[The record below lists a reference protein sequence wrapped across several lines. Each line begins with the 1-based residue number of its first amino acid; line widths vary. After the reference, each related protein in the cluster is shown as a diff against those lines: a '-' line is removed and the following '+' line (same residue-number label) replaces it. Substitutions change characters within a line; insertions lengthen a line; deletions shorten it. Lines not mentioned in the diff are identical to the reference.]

1 MHPAV
6 ARFTPQFL
14 STTTNKIISFNY
26 IFKIRHI
33 AQIQAAVDPTS
44 CFESPPPS
52 RACPSPAGSMLRSAI
67 V

>member
-26 IFKIRHI
+26 IFKIGQHR
-33 AQIQAAVDPTS
+33 AIQAAVDPTS

-52 RACPSPAGSMLRSAI
+52 PGRPSPSGSTLRNAI